1 MASAAPATNNPEEL
15 AEMRRQR
22 EYFIAQKKQER
33 KQICDSLDKEID
45 TLKNTCPVTGH
56 KCNFK
61 EMGSGGRNWQQ
72 MPQTRFECNDCGKGH
87 VSTKGG
93 KRTRRKS
100 HRRKKRSRRKQ
111 KTRRKRR
118 KRRSR
123 KKRRS
128 GKKR

>member
-1 MASAAPATNNPEEL
+1 MASAAPATFTPEEL
-15 AEMRRQR
+15 AEKRRQR
-22 EYFIAQKKQER
+22 EYFIAQKKLER
-33 KQICDSLDKEID
+33 KQICDSLDKDID
-45 TLKNTCPVTGH
+45 TLKNTCIVTGN
-56 KCNFK
+56 KCDFK
-61 EMGSGGRNWQQ
+61 VAGTGGRNWQN
-72 MPQTRFECNDCGKGH
+72 MPQTRYKCDDCGKGH
-87 VSTKGG
+87 VSGG

-100 HRRKKRSRRKQ
+100 QRRKKRSRRKQ

>member
-1 MASAAPATNNPEEL
+1 MASAINNPEEL
-15 AEMRRQR
+15 AEKRRQQ
-22 EYFIAQKKQER
+22 EYFIAQKKEER
-33 KQICDSLDKEID
+33 RQICDSLDKEIH
-45 TLKNTCPVTGH
+45 TLENTCLVTGGP
-56 KCNFK
+56 CDFK
-61 EMGSGGRNWQQ
+61 ETGGWRDWRGI
-72 MPQTRFECNDCGKGH
+72 PQTSYKCKDCGKDPAL
-87 VSTKGG
+87 VGG